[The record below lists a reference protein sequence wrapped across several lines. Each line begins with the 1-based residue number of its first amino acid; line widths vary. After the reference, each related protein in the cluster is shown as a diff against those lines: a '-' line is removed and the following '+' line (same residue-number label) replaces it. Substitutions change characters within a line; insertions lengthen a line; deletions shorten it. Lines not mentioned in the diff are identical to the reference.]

1 MRIKSKVV
9 LVSATTTAQ
18 QIENALNTH
27 LNDGWKFV
35 GIFQVGSNFFAILTR
50 TIAE

>member
-9 LVSATTTAQ
+9 SVPATSTAQ
-18 QIENALNTH
+18 QIENALDNH
-27 LNDGWKFV
+27 LNNGWKFV
-35 GIFQVGSNFFAILTR
+35 GIYQVGSNYFVILTR